1 MKIFDIIFISF
12 CILSLINSTCT
23 PDEENNKIRD
33 EDDCINRNLSDEE
46 KSVFRTRCCFMRRKL
61 DDNTRKGKE
70 YSCLAITEND
80 YKNIK
85 KLVKQYEDEPGVDD
99 VKIDCKATYIK
110 YALLS
115 LILFLLSFYM

>member
-1 MKIFDIIFISF
+1 MKIFDILFISF
-12 CILSLINSTCT
+12 CILSFINSTCQ
-23 PDEENNKIRD
+23 PEEENNKIRD
-33 EDDCINRNLSDEE
+33 EDDCTNRQLNDEE
-46 KSVFRTRCCFMRRKL
+46 KSTFKTRCCFMRRKL

-70 YSCLAITEND
+70 YSCISITEND

-85 KLVKQYEDEPGVDD
+85 KLVKQFEGESGVDD

-115 LILFLLSFYM
+115 LSLFLLSF